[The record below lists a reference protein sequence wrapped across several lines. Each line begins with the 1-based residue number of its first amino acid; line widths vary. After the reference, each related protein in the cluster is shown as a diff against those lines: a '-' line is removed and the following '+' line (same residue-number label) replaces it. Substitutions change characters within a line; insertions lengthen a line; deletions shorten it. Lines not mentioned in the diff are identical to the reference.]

1 VWVVVAL
8 VTFATFTDILA
19 YSIAVPVL
27 PDISRRF
34 GASPT
39 LVGLLF
45 ASFGLTV
52 LATSV
57 PMGAI
62 SDRTGRRLPLVGGML
77 LLAVSAVAFAYAPS
91 LPWLFAARLLQGAA
105 DAITW
110 VVGFAV
116 IADVTTSADRG
127 RAMGFAMSG
136 STFGFMTGPTFGGW
150 LYEAGGPTLP
160 YLLVAG
166 LALVSAIG
174 LALVRLP
181 PPAGDD
187 QGQPDINTIARTRSV
202 IVCAIA
208 VTVGGGTIAMTEP
221 ILSLFLSSALGLG
234 PARIGLVFGAG
245 GVISAVMHPVFGRV
259 ADRTGARR
267 LTLLGLGCVG
277 ATLPLLTQIDS
288 FGGAVLMQ
296 SLFALAIAVLVTPS
310 LAYMA
315 EGTAATGAPSF
326 GVAYGIYN
334 FAWAL
339 GLLTG
344 PSIGGY
350 VYERTGFGAM
360 LSVWAMVVVAVAVVL
375 WPFST
380 NVHSP
385 AQRGQTPI

>member
-1 VWVVVAL
+1 VRVVVAL

-57 PMGAI
+57 PMGAF

-77 LLAVSAVAFAYAPS
+77 LLAVSAVAFAYAPTLS
-91 LPWLFAARLLQGAA
+91 WLFAARLMQGAA

-116 IADVTTSADRG
+116 IADVTTTEDRG

-160 YLLVAG
+160 YLLVGA
-166 LALVSAIG
+166 LALVAAIG
-174 LALVRLP
+174 LALVPLP
-181 PPAGDD
+181 PPSGE
-187 QGQPDINTIARTRSV
+187 QGRLDIRTIARTRSV
-202 IVCAIA
+202 VVCAVA
-208 VTVGGGTIAMTEP
+208 VIVGGGTIAMTEP
-221 ILSLFLSSALGLG
+221 ILSLFLAGTIGLG

-245 GVISAVMHPVFGRV
+245 GVIAAIMHPVFGRI

-277 ATLPLLTQIDS
+277 AALPLLTQIGS
-288 FGGAVLMQ
+288 FAGAVAMQ

-315 EGTAATGAPSF
+315 EGTAATGTPSF

-339 GLLTG
+339 GLLAG
-344 PSIGGY
+344 PSLGGY
-350 VYERTGFGAM
+350 VYERTGFVAM
-360 LSVWAMVVVAVAVVL
+360 LAVWAAVVVLLAIVL
-375 WPFST
+375 WRFST
-380 NVHSP
+380 NLRTT
-385 AQRGQTPI
+385 AKRGQSGV